1 MYGSLNINTVMNIL
15 FLTNALKNAGLLSE
29 FLLALV
35 NSKPME
41 TLLKEL
47 DNRPKEANIDD
58 KYTDF
63 FKNAVQILSNVSFI
77 LLIPV
82 IITTIASKE

>member
-1 MYGSLNINTVMNIL
+1 MYGFLNINTVLNIL
-15 FLTNALKNAGLLSE
+15 FLNNALKNAGLLSE

-41 TLLKEL
+41 TLLKEF
-47 DNRPKEANIDD
+47 DNRRKGANIDD

-63 FKNAVQILSNVSFI
+63 
-77 LLIPV
+77 
-82 IITTIASKE
+82 